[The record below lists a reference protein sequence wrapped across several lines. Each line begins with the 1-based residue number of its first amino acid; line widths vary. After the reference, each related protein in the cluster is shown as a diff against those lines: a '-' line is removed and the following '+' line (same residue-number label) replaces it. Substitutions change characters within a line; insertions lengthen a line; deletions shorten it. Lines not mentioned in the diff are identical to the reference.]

1 MKHSKK
7 SKDPNKVQRRYRIR
21 LYPTDE
27 QEKMF
32 FKHIHTCR
40 FIWNY
45 MLTIQKEQ
53 YELYKRIYSCSATCR
68 ILTEL
73 KQREEYSWLNEV
85 SRQSLA
91 IILNDLDTAYDRYF
105 KGIDEGSPKFKIKKR
120 SKKSFPV
127 RYDQVF
133 FDDSYAYIEKIGM
146 VKFKSSVQVPEGKG
160 QVRDTRIF
168 LSKNGKW
175 ILSVSMECD
184 KQTPKESLYGNMGID
199 MGIRKLATF
208 SYVCMSDYIP
218 NINKSRRIRCL
229 RSKLKHLQRKVS
241 RIYYI
246 HGNYHKSK
254 HIKRLIYQIRR
265 IYHRIHNIV
274 QDYNHK
280 QTRMLVNLHPRK
292 VIMEDLE
299 ITKITKRMPRWLRR
313 EIYYASWYDFRCK
326 MEYKCNELG
335 IKFVLADKSFPSTQ
349 MCSECGKIKTGK
361 HKLAL
366 HDHVYVCKKCGVRL
380 DRDVNA
386 ARNLEW
392 YDNYL
397 S

>member
-1 MKHSKK
+1 MKYKKK
-7 SKDPNKVQRRYRIR
+7 SKDPSKVQRRYNIR

-27 QEKMF
+27 QEQMF

-45 MLTIQKEQ
+45 MLTKQKEQ
-53 YELYKRIYSCSATCR
+53 YELYMRIYTYCATSK

-73 KQREEYSWLNEV
+73 KSREEYSWLNDV
-85 SRQSLA
+85 SRHSLD
-91 IILNDLDTAYDRYF
+91 ITLNDLDTAYDRYF
-105 KGIDEGSPKFKIKKR
+105 KGVDEGSPRFKIKKR

-127 RYDQVF
+127 RYEHVYFENDHVH
-133 FDDSYAYIEKIGM
+133 IEKIGM
-146 VKFKSSVQVPEGKG
+146 VKFKSSKPVPEEKG
-160 QVRDTRIF
+160 EARDVRIF

-175 ILSVSMECD
+175 ILSVVMECD
-184 KQTPKESLYGNMGID
+184 RQTPREALYGNIGID
-199 MGIRKLATF
+199 MGIRKLATY
-208 SYVCMSDYIP
+208 SYLLRSDYIP

-229 RSKLKHLQRKVS
+229 RSKLKHLQRKVNK
-241 RIYYI
+241 IYYI

-254 HIKRLIYQIRR
+254 HIKRLEYQIRR

-274 QDYNHK
+274 YDYNHK
-280 QTRMLVNLHPRK
+280 QTRLLVNLHPRK
-292 VIMEDLE
+292 VIMED
-299 ITKITKRMPRWLRR
+299 IKVKKITKRMPKWLRR
-313 EIYYASWYDFRCK
+313 EIYYASWFDFRFK
-326 MEYKCNELG
+326 MERKCNELG

-361 HKLAL
+361 HKLTL
-366 HDHVYVCKKCGVRL
+366 SDHVYVCKKCGIRL

-392 YDNYL
+392 YGGYL